1 MLHVQFARFQSDLYT
16 RSELLFV
23 LAQQDVRPK
32 ILIKFWREEY
42 YFSNYY
48 FLIEY
53 FFVLNISSLFLS
65 ANQQFFVIIFPS

>member
-1 MLHVQFARFQSDLYT
+1 MLHVQFARFQSDLFT

-23 LAQQDVRPK
+23 LARRNVRPQ
-32 ILIKFWREEY
+32 ILIEFWREEY

-48 FLIEY
+48 VLMEY
-53 FFVLNISSLFLS
+53 FFVLDISSLFLS